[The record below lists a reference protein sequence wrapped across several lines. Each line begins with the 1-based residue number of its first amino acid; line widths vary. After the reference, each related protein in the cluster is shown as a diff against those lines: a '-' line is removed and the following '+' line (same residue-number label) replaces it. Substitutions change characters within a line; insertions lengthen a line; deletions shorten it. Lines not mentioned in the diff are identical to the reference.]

1 MADDTTTIPAVV
13 PTDGAGAAT
22 ATVVPPVPPVPPVS
36 PDERPHIE
44 VPRQVVRPRSPGTD
58 RPRAINAH
66 RADDLF
72 TTIGAVLGSGALV
85 WLLYYRVLPLSGGL
99 GFLICWFVA
108 FVGLLALLTSMANP
122 RTAVVD
128 RIAAVVIQ
136 AAAAVVGLAL
146 ISTLAYIFW
155 AGHTALF
162 HTNFFTHDMS
172 GVRPT
177 SPLSQGGIYHALVGS
192 LIEVGIAVAVSL
204 PLGLATAVFMTEV
217 GGKLAR
223 VVRTVIESMTAL
235 PDILAGLF
243 VYTTVVVRLGEGRT
257 GFAAALALS
266 IMMLPIIARSADVVL
281 RLVPGGLREA
291 GLAMGASRW
300 QTVRRVVL
308 PTARPGLATA
318 LVLGVARGIGETAP
332 LLIVS
337 GASTFFNSDP
347 FSNPMNSLPLFIY
360 SSVTSGEPLYKAR
373 GFAACSVLLIV
384 GLILFTIT
392 RLLARQRT
400 GSR

>member
-1 MADDTTTIPAVV
+1 MPVGTLP
-13 PTDGAGAAT
+13 AAT
-22 ATVVPPVPPVPPVS
+22 PRADLPRVEIH
-36 PDERPHIE
+36 PDA
-44 VPRQVVRPRSPGTD
+44 PRQVPAGPD
-58 RPRAINAH
+58 RPRAVNV
-66 RADDLF
+66 RRTDDILAM
-72 TTIGAVLGSGALV
+72 IGAALGSFALV
-85 WLLYYRVLPLSGGL
+85 WLLYYRILPLSGGL
-99 GFLICWFVA
+99 GFVICWYVTFVA
-108 FVGLLALLTSMANP
+108 LLALLTAMANP
-122 RTAVVD
+122 GTAVLD
-128 RIAAVVIQ
+128 RVAATVIQ
-136 AAAAVVGLAL
+136 GGAALVGFAL
-146 ISTLAYIFW
+146 FSTLVYIFW
-155 AGHTALF
+155 TGHTALF
-162 HTNFFTHDMS
+162 HLNFFTHDMA

-177 SPLSQGGIYHALVGS
+177 DPLTQGGISHALVGS
-192 LIEVGIAVAVSL
+192 LIEIGIAVGVSL

-217 GGKLAR
+217 GGRLAR
-223 VVRTVIESMTAL
+223 VVRTVVESMTAL

-291 GLAMGASRW
+291 GLALGASRW

-337 GASTFFNSDP
+337 GASTFFNSNP

-373 GFAACSVLLIV
+373 GFAACSVLLAV
-384 GLILFTIT
+384 GLILFTLM

-400 GSR
+400 ASR

>member
-1 MADDTTTIPAVV
+1 
-13 PTDGAGAAT
+13 
-22 ATVVPPVPPVPPVS
+22 
-36 PDERPHIE
+36 
-44 VPRQVVRPRSPGTD
+44 
-58 RPRAINAH
+58 
-66 RADDLF
+66 
-72 TTIGAVLGSGALV
+72 
-85 WLLYYRVLPLSGGL
+85 
-99 GFLICWFVA
+99 
-108 FVGLLALLTSMANP
+108 
-122 RTAVVD
+122 
-128 RIAAVVIQ
+128 VIQ
-136 AAAAVVGLAL
+136 GAAAVVGLAL
-146 ISTLAYIFW
+146 LSTLVYIFW
-155 AGHTALF
+155 AGHAALF
-162 HTNFFTHDMS
+162 HLNFFTNDMA

-177 SPLSQGGIYHALVGS
+177 DPLTKGGVSHALVGS

-217 GGKLAR
+217 GGRLAR
-223 VVRTVIESMTAL
+223 VVRTVVESMTAL

-291 GLAMGASRW
+291 GLALGASRW
-300 QTVRRVVL
+300 RTVRRVVL

-373 GFAACSVLLIV
+373 GFAACSVLLFV

-400 GSR
+400 ASR

>member
-1 MADDTTTIPAVV
+1 
-13 PTDGAGAAT
+13 
-22 ATVVPPVPPVPPVS
+22 
-36 PDERPHIE
+36 
-44 VPRQVVRPRSPGTD
+44 
-58 RPRAINAH
+58 
-66 RADDLF
+66 
-72 TTIGAVLGSGALV
+72 
-85 WLLYYRVLPLSGGL
+85 
-99 GFLICWFVA
+99 
-108 FVGLLALLTSMANP
+108 
-122 RTAVVD
+122 
-128 RIAAVVIQ
+128 
-136 AAAAVVGLAL
+136 
-146 ISTLAYIFW
+146 
-155 AGHTALF
+155 
-162 HTNFFTHDMS
+162 
-172 GVRPT
+172 
-177 SPLSQGGIYHALVGS
+177 VGS

-217 GGKLAR
+217 GGRLAR
-223 VVRTVIESMTAL
+223 VVRTVVESMTAL

-291 GLAMGASRW
+291 GLALGASRW
-300 QTVRRVVL
+300 RTVRRVVL

-373 GFAACSVLLIV
+373 GFAACSVLLFV

-400 GSR
+400 ASR